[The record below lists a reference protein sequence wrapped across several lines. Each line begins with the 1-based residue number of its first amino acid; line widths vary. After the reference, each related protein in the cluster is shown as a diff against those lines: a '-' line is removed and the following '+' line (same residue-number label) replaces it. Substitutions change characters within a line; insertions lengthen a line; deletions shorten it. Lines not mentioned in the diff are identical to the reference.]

1 MPDYSKSVPVPPYS
15 SINQNLSPAHQQ
27 TMLDIFGK
35 PGALSKDC
43 SDITNPNLKKLIGTQ
58 NVGPFKV
65 TGLKLLLG
73 ELTAIFDQVRQ
84 QNRELYEQA
93 QTEGMLC
100 CRRVRTKQGIS
111 TNYSNHSWGSAVDV
125 RFGGKSDEVGDGMT
139 EAGLLALYPYFHV
152 RGWYWGAGFGDPDP
166 AREDSMHFE
175 ASDQLIRRLY
185 VNPLEGD
192 TMPQAKLRAA
202 GISGTEFS
210 IDTNLK
216 TTKSPLTA
224 KKIEDYF
231 DKRNKPGLIGIGEA
245 VIAASE
251 KYSINATYIVSHAI
265 LETGWGTSR
274 IYKEKNNLFGWSAF
288 DNSPYSSA
296 TGFPSRE
303 ACIDFVMGR
312 VDALYLTPNGKYFRQ
327 APCVGNKLFGMNV
340 EYAAEADWGAN
351 IASIARQIEAAV

>member
-1 MPDYSKSVPVPPYS
+1 MPDYSRFVPVPALS
-15 SINQNLSPAHQQ
+15 SINQGLSPAHQQ

-35 PGALSKDC
+35 PGRLSRDC
-43 SDITNPNLKKLIGTQ
+43 SDVTNAALRRLMGTAS
-58 NVGPFKV
+58 VGPFRV
-65 TGLKLLLG
+65 TGLKLLLN
-73 ELTAIFDQVRQ
+73 ELTEIFDEVRRD
-84 QNRELYEQA
+84 NLELYNQA
-93 QTEGMLC
+93 GTEGMVC
-100 CRRVRTKQGIS
+100 CRAVHGSS
-111 TNYSNHSWGSAVDV
+111 TNFSNHSWGSAVDI
-125 RFGGKSDEVGDGMT
+125 RFGGKSDEVGDGMA

-152 RGWYWGAGFGDPDP
+152 RGWYWGAGFGSPNP

-185 VNPLEGD
+185 GNALGGD
-192 TMPQAKLRAA
+192 PTPERKLRAA
-202 GISGTEFS
+202 GISGGEFS

-224 KKIEDYF
+224 AKIEEYF
-231 DKRNKPGLIGIGEA
+231 DLRKKPGLKGIGEA
-245 VIAASE
+245 VITAAN
-251 KYSINATYIVSHAI
+251 KYTINATYIVSHAI

-288 DNSPYSSA
+288 DSSPFSSA
-296 TGFPSRE
+296 TGFPTRE

-312 VDALYLTPNGKYFRQ
+312 VDALYLSPTGKYYRQ

-351 IASIARQIEAAV
+351 IARIARQMEAAVG